1 MAYTVLFVDDEAP
14 LRDLIHA
21 YLSAEGYE
29 VTTAEDGSQAIALLG
44 ERSFDVVLLDLHM
57 PNVDGLEVLRFMKNL
72 NFSPRT
78 FIMSGD
84 DRPFVMTLCDRF
96 GIEGHL
102 PKPLD
107 FDDLS
112 AMLRQVRVA

>member
-1 MAYTVLFVDDEAP
+1 MAYSILFVDDEAP
-14 LRDLIHA
+14 LRELIHA

-57 PNVDGLEVLRFMKNL
+57 PNVDGLDVLRFMKNH
-72 NFSPRT
+72 NIVPRT

-96 GIEGHL
+96 GVEGHL
-102 PKPLD
+102 PKPFD

-112 AMLRQVRVA
+112 ATLKQISVA